1 MEKNLYLGALKYKIS
16 DRIAKLAKPADD
28 NTEFVDDD
36 EFFKVRQSALKGN
49 FKQDVEKL
57 AQHKVRQSMDAAQF
71 NPHAFEISEA
81 AKKARPSRRVTELA
95 KHRPIDG

>member
-1 MEKNLYLGALKYKIS
+1 MYLGALKYKIS

-71 NPHAFEISEA
+71 L
-81 AKKARPSRRVTELA
+81 TQLM
-95 KHRPIDG
+95 HRILSLRCLSCLRF